1 MDTIIDDEP
10 PMGPPVEPSDRIPV
24 IEESVIEDPY
34 PRIENNLAQVG
45 WIKLI
50 HLKQFHQ
57 LHLLT
62 QLRLEILET
71 WKASLQIQ
79 FSSIQKLP
87 PNCPV
92 FLTLNQST
100 WPRSGATRD
109 IHYHLLSIDFL
120 IKFSE
125 VPYMDAIPNQPP
137 LPPSNRRNGTH
148 FFLFTSH
155 PPIHCHLLPCFH
167 LHNEG

>member
-1 MDTIIDDEP
+1 MMT
-10 PMGPPVEPSDRIPV
+10 RF
-24 IEESVIEDPY
+24 Y

-45 WIKLI
+45 RTKGIRLD
-50 HLKQFHQ
+50 QFLQISHRTR
-57 LHLLT
+57 LWST
-62 QLRLEILET
+62 ILEIL
-71 WKASLQIQ
+71 KVFLRIQ

-120 IKFSE
+120 IEFS
-125 VPYMDAIPNQPP
+125 P
-137 LPPSNRRNGTH
+137 LPLSNRRNGTH
-148 FFLFTSH
+148 FFLFT
-155 PPIHCHLLPCFH
+155 P
-167 LHNEG
+167 